1 MSATLSG
8 ANRLPVSPRRR
19 TTGLPPSLGPARHAT
34 YSKPFP
40 IPPYLRHST
49 ASSRF
54 YTTPSPESPYS
65 ALDAPS
71 ISSEGKPSGAGKLRK
86 KASLSDAL
94 RVGDDVGGAG
104 AAGSATA
111 ERDAP
116 ILLPTCWDEDDR
128 CALLE
133 LTSDGLGANFAGSA
147 KYGDRDAAAV
157 RANRPVPS
165 QAGIY
170 YFEITVLDKG
180 VSGYVGIG
188 LSHRHVSLSRLPG
201 WELDSWGFHA
211 DDGGAFCCQGTGEPF
226 GPTFT
231 TGDVVG
237 CGIDWTDAGPP
248 KCDRERSGMKGKDKD
263 KVGGGRVFYTKN
275 GAFLGYAFSNLHGKL
290 YPTVGLRT
298 PNESVRV
305 NFGAEPF
312 RFDIESLVVDRKR
325 TILSRIASTSLPSSL
340 FLPSPSPPIP
350 SFLPTSSNERMHE
363 TLQALISSYLVHH
376 GYAATARAFA
386 RQITEERIERAEGL
400 TSIVPA
406 TPAASRLPD
415 PSASGLDPAEPADDL
430 LSSIAAS
437 SSIRSEIRTAAV
449 SGYAQRALELMAEH
463 YPSAL
468 TEHESA
474 EDGGVLFKLRC
485 RVFVEAVL
493 AMSRAPSGTGETA
506 PNAKGKG
513 KAEGPDVDIDMSCSD
528 DPSLDDLLDLGR
540 SLHTDYSS
548 DPRTSV
554 QNDLQATLGLMAY
567 KDPKSEATGRARE
580 LLEEKEREEV
590 ADELNRAMLLAAA
603 LPPIPALEHLYR
615 HAAASIQLAGDF
627 GAGSAALVDVRKEV
641 LEGL

>member
-8 ANRLPVSPRRR
+8 ANRLPISPRRR
-19 TTGLPPSLGPARHAT
+19 TTALSSSLGPARHAT

-40 IPPYLRHST
+40 IPQYLRHST

-65 ALDAPS
+65 ALDPPS
-71 ISSEGKPSGAGKLRK
+71 ISEEDKPRVAGELRK

-94 RVGDDVGGAG
+94 RVGDNVGGVG

-133 LTSDGLGANFAGSA
+133 LTSDGLGASFAGSA

-165 QAGIY
+165 QAGVY
-170 YFEITVLDKG
+170 YFEVTVIDKG
-180 VSGYVGIG
+180 VSGYIGIG

-211 DDGGAFCCQGTGEPF
+211 DDGRAFCCQGTGEPF

-248 KCDRERSGMKGKDKD
+248 KGDRERSGMKGKDKD

-275 GAFLGYAFSNLHGKL
+275 GSFLGYAFSNLHGKL

-298 PNESVRV
+298 PNEAVRV

-312 RFDIESLVVDRKR
+312 KFDIEGLVVDRKR

-340 FLPSPSPPIP
+340 FIPSPSPPIP

-376 GYAATARAFA
+376 GYAATASAFA

-400 TSIVPA
+400 IPTTTAIPS
-406 TPAASRLPD
+406 ASRPFD
-415 PSASGLDPAEPADDL
+415 PSASGPDLAEPADDL

-437 SSIRSEIRTAAV
+437 SSIRSEIRSAAV
-449 SGYAQRALELMAEH
+449 SGHAQRALELVAEH

-468 TEHESA
+468 TETESA

-493 AMSRAPSGTGETA
+493 AMSRAGHSGTGESA
-506 PNAKGKG
+506 PSPKGKG
-513 KAEGPDVDIDMSCSD
+513 KAEGPGVDIDMSYSATA
-528 DPSLDDLLDLGR
+528 LDNVLDLGR
-540 SLHTDYSS
+540 SLHMDYSF
-548 DPRTSV
+548 DPRPLV
-554 QNDLQATLGLMAY
+554 QDDLQATLGLLAY
-567 KDPKSEATGRARE
+567 RDPESEATGRARE